1 MSKRPPMQPLD
12 ASDLNPEA
20 FAGKTVPQPDPVKV
34 ATTAREPDTRPAKQ
48 KRKDDKTPP
57 SRVGKVQIVAWTT
70 EETRAKLKA
79 MAALKR
85 RSVDDILN
93 AAITDILK
101 KG

>member
-1 MSKRPPMQPLD
+1 MQPLD
-12 ASDLNPEA
+12 AADLNPDA

-34 ATTAREPDTRPAKQ
+34 ATAPAAPRPSVSSSPKKKGRA
-48 KRKDDKTPP
+48 DATPP

-93 AAITDILK
+93 AAIDDILK